1 MKEKRD
7 DKRKKLTV
15 TTIVRKMKSAGG
27 QAIMEFRSRDL
38 SRGGLFV
45 STENLDLFDLG
56 EEIEIL
62 VDHKGEKYYEGKA
75 EVVRSARIFGEEGEI
90 LDCGYGLMFLNPGK
104 DFKEMLLVKLAADK
118 T

>member
-1 MKEKRD
+1 MEEKRD
-7 DKRKKLTV
+7 DERKKITV
-15 TTIVRKMKSAGG
+15 TTIVRKMKPAGG

-38 SRGGLFV
+38 SRGGLFI

-62 VDHKGEKYYEGKA
+62 VDHNGEKFYEGKA
-75 EVVRSARIFGEEGEI
+75 QVVRSARVFGEESEI
-90 LDCGYGLMFLNPGK
+90 LDCGYGLMFINPGE
-104 DFKEMLLVKLAADK
+104 DFKKMLLAKLAVEK

>member
-1 MKEKRD
+1 MEEKRD
-7 DKRKKLTV
+7 DERKKITV
-15 TTIVRKMKSAGG
+15 TTIVRKMKPAGG

-38 SRGGLFV
+38 SRGGLFI

-62 VDHKGEKYYEGKA
+62 VDHNGEKFYEGKA
-75 EVVRSARIFGEEGEI
+75 QVVRSARVFGEESKI
-90 LDCGYGLMFLNPGK
+90 LDCGYGLMFINPGE
-104 DFKEMLLVKLAADK
+104 DFKKMLLAKLAAEK

>member
-1 MKEKRD
+1 MEEKRD
-7 DKRKKLTV
+7 NERKKIAV
-15 TTIVRKMKSAGG
+15 TTIVRKMKPAGG

-38 SRGGLFV
+38 SRGGLFI

-62 VDHKGEKYYEGKA
+62 VDHDGEKYYEGKA
-75 EVVRSARIFGEEGEI
+75 EVVRSARIFGEESEI
-90 LDCGYGLMFLNPGK
+90 LDCGYGIMFINPGE
-104 DFKEMLLVKLAADK
+104 DFKEMLLAKLAAEK

>member
-1 MKEKRD
+1 MEEKRD
-7 DKRKKLTV
+7 DERKKIAV

-38 SRGGLFV
+38 SKGGLFI
-45 STENLDLFDLG
+45 STEKLDLFDLG

-62 VDHKGEKYYEGKA
+62 VDRDGEKFYEGKA
-75 EVVRSARIFGEEGEI
+75 EVVRSARVFGEESEI
-90 LDCGYGLMFLNPGK
+90 LDCGYGLMFINPGE
-104 DFKEMLLVKLAADK
+104 DFKKMLLAKLAAEK

>member
-1 MKEKRD
+1 MEEKRD
-7 DKRKKLTV
+7 DERKKITV
-15 TTIVRKMKSAGG
+15 TTIVRKMKPAGG

-38 SRGGLFV
+38 SRGGLFI

-62 VDHKGEKYYEGKA
+62 VDHNGEKFYEGKA
-75 EVVRSARIFGEEGEI
+75 QVVRSARVFGEESEI
-90 LDCGYGLMFLNPGK
+90 LDCGYGLMFINPGE
-104 DFKEMLLVKLAADK
+104 DFKKMLLAKLAAEK

>member
-1 MKEKRD
+1 MNEKRD
-7 DKRKKLTV
+7 DERKKIAI
-15 TTIVRKMKSAGG
+15 TTIVRKMKPAGS

-38 SRGGLFV
+38 SRGGLFI

-75 EVVRSARIFGEEGEI
+75 EVVRSARVFGEEGEI
-90 LDCGYGLMFLNPGK
+90 LDCGYGLMFLNPGE
-104 DFKEMLLVKLAADK
+104 DFKEMLLAKLAAEK